1 MLKANKEFVIVLLSE
16 IFPTKLSLMPSVE
29 AWVQISCPRLSI
41 DWGLSFDRPLLTP
54 YELNVALKEVEWKT
68 DYPMDF
74 YAYDS
79 LGSWT
84 PNFKPKCDKKSTTGR
99 SIVKILT
106 STVTT
111 KEAEAET
118 NIEKLSLL

>member
-16 IFPTKLSLMPSVE
+16 IFPAKLSLMPSVE

-99 SIVKILT
+99 STLKPAS
-106 STVTT
+106 STDAQ
-111 KEAEAET
+111 EAEINVA
-118 NIEKLSLL
+118 KLSLL